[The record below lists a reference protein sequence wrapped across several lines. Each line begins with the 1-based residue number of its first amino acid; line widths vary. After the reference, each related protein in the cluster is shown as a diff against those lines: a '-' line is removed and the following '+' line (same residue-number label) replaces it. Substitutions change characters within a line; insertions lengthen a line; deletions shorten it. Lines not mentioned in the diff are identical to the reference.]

1 MKSPPLFSVVV
12 PVYEATKIAAEFRR
26 LADSVLAQSCPDFEL
41 IFVDDCSPDGSM
53 GLLQDYARSDERVR
67 VFRHETN
74 QRQGIARNTGARMA
88 TGRYIIF
95 CDFDDFLVPR
105 ALESLRD
112 CIVRCRYPDFAQLR
126 IQVVSFAEP
135 DLAALASRADR
146 QWWRRKCRLFRGSE
160 VLRQHLLG
168 TTMATCW
175 GRAIRADLA
184 RAVPFESPRGE
195 DVIQSM
201 NLHCRAR
208 TMAVTRMRGY
218 IWIRRI
224 DSEAMTGGRLYLCR
238 SALHV
243 IYFRLFPALRQWRT
257 QQLMPMA
264 HRYYC
269 ICWLIY
275 GAVSLDSFE
284 HGDYELKLWGKLFD
298 KNTPDVL
305 SIADYLAR
313 GLVRGNLLTR
323 IKRLA
328 LMYRWRRLYIRRK
341 A

>member
-1 MKSPPLFSVVV
+1 MKSPLFFSVVV

-26 LADSVLAQSCPDFEL
+26 FTDSVLAQSCPDFEL

-74 QRQGIARNTGARMA
+74 QRQGIARNTGTRMA

-95 CDFDDFLVPR
+95 CDFDDFLVPK
-105 ALESLRD
+105 ALESLRE

-135 DLAALASRADR
+135 DLAALTSRADR
-146 QWWRRKCRLFRGSE
+146 QWWRRNCRLFRGSE

-184 RAVPFESPRGE
+184 RAVPFESLRNE
-195 DVIQSM
+195 DLPQSM

-224 DSEAMTGGRLYLCR
+224 DSEGMTVGKPQMCR
-238 SALHV
+238 SFFDIL
-243 IYFRLFPALRQWRT
+243 YFKLLPSLRQRHT
-257 QQLMPMA
+257 RQLMPMA

-269 ICWLIY
+269 ICSLIV
-275 GAVSLDSFE
+275 GADFLESFE

-298 KNTPDVL
+298 ENTPDAL
-305 SIADYLAR
+305 SIAYYLAR

-328 LMYRWRRLYIRRK
+328 LLYRWRRLYIRRNS
-341 A
+341 